1 MFLFF
6 PSFWFIP
13 PLRWLGRCSISRGT
27 WGILWR
33 TRARR
38 ASSLAPFACI
48 NVFFFFAKAV
58 KRVGRARPRP
68 ALENSTGLVTSAR
81 MMMGMDVIRLRSST
95 TTNSELGRSDFYKHG
110 THLTRFTINKRK
122 KNGRA
127 RWVFRCSRLERRYE
141 FINRQTFSFFF
152 LSFFIPPLSTERRLS
167 IVVARKYFPF
177 LSLLCWI
184 WWRLPDCLVITWH
197 SSVSP
202 WSSIPVCLA
211 SRDTSLLFFP
221 VIPLA
226 GHRFQNSKPSRLF
239 ISTKKRI
246 REQLSSSSS
255 SL

>member
-1 MFLFF
+1 M
-6 PSFWFIP
+6 
-13 PLRWLGRCSISRGT
+13 GRCSISRET

-58 KRVGRARPRP
+58 KRVGRARSRP

-152 LSFFIPPLSTERRLS
+152 FLYPSPLDREKAIYRCCSKIFSFS
-167 IVVARKYFPF
+167 

-184 WWRLPDCLVITWH
+184 
-197 SSVSP
+197 
-202 WSSIPVCLA
+202 
-211 SRDTSLLFFP
+211 
-221 VIPLA
+221 
-226 GHRFQNSKPSRLF
+226 
-239 ISTKKRI
+239 
-246 REQLSSSSS
+246 
-255 SL
+255 

>member
-1 MFLFF
+1 M
-6 PSFWFIP
+6 
-13 PLRWLGRCSISRGT
+13 GRCSISRGT

-152 LSFFIPPLSTERRLS
+152 
-167 IVVARKYFPF
+167 F
-177 LSLLCWI
+177 LSLS
-184 WWRLPDCLVITWH
+184 LP
-197 SSVSP
+197 
-202 WSSIPVCLA
+202 
-211 SRDTSLLFFP
+211 SRPREDYLSLLLENIF
-221 VIPLA
+221 
-226 GHRFQNSKPSRLF
+226 LF
-239 ISTKKRI
+239 S
-246 REQLSSSSS
+246 LSSAGYDDVCQIVL
-255 SL
+255 SLRGILRSLRDPPFPFA